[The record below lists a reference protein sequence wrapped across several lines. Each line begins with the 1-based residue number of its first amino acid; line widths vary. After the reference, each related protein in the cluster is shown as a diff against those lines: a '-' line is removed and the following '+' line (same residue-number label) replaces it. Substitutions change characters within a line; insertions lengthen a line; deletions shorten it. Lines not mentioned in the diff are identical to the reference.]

1 MLFKFIKI
9 IINLKV
15 NSIKFFRWG
24 DKPGHLIVVVVARL
38 VQSRRILTPPPKGYI
53 SPYKHI
59 NIYQYIYIYISVYN
73 YINQREGSGCPRP
86 PGKALWPPLF
96 DLTLCQPFSRR
107 T

>member
-15 NSIKFFRWG
+15 NSIKFFFRWG
-24 DKPGHLIVVVVARL
+24 DKPGHLIVVVARL
-38 VQSRRILTPPPKGYI
+38 VQPRRILTPPPKEYI
-53 SPYKHI
+53 NLYKHI

-96 DLTLCQPFSRR
+96 DLIVRQPFTRR